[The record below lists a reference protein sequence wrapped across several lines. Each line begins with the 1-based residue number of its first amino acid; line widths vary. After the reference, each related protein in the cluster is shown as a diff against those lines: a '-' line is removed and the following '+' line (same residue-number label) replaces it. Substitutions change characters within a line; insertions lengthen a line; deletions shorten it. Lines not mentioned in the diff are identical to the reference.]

1 MKRLT
6 TSEFIEKA
14 RHAHGDTYDY
24 SKVEYVNNSVKVCII
39 CPIHG
44 EFWQAPRDHLS
55 KHGCPRCNVSQK
67 SKKVLGVGVNDVA
80 NATIVSYISYSLW
93 LDILK
98 RCYSERRLKRF
109 PTYIGCSISEEWKLF
124 SEFRKWF
131 DSHYIEGWS
140 LDKDILVK
148 GNKVYGPKTCCFVP
162 NEINTFFTKRQ
173 NDRGKFVIGVVNKRN
188 NKYISSI
195 SINGHIKHLGCFETE
210 EEAFDAYKEAKEEQ
224 AKKLADKY
232 KTQLDPRVYE
242 ALYNYN
248 VAITD

>member
-1 MKRLT
+1 MAHSKNSSLAIDFEHSEKLQKIVLSYNANHKT
-6 TSEFIEKA
+6 TPTNGKNLVALVI
-14 RHAHGDTYDY
+14 DY
-24 SKVEYVNNSVKVCII
+24 MSIN
-39 CPIHG
+39 
-44 EFWQAPRDHLS
+44 
-55 KHGCPRCNVSQK
+55 GCDFLFENTF
-67 SKKVLGVGVNDVA
+67 ND
-80 NATIVSYISYSLW
+80 N
-93 LDILK
+93 
-98 RCYSERRLKRF
+98 
-109 PTYIGCSISEEWKLF
+109 EEWKLF

-131 DSHYIEGWS
+131 DNHYIEGWS

-210 EEAFDAYKEAKEEQ
+210 EEAFDAYKEAKEGQ